1 MIHGG
6 IDGYSRMIVYLK
18 CASNNRAD
26 TVMAAF
32 SEAACQ
38 YGVPSRVRGDKGG
51 ENVAVAD
58 YMIAQRGPN
67 RGSFISGR
75 SVHNQRI
82 ERLWRDVFSA
92 CLLLY
97 YSLFCYMEDAGILDT
112 SNNIHLFC
120 LHFVYL
126 PRINDSLN
134 HFRTAWNNHPL
145 SSASQLC
152 PNQLWISGSH
162 PMDMMDSDVS
172 MIDIVCGLIVVEVC
186 ENAFLNPNKST
197 Q

>member
-1 MIHGG
+1 
-6 IDGYSRMIVYLK
+6 MIVYLK
-18 CASNNRAD
+18 CACNNRAD

-32 SEAACQ
+32 SEAASQ
-38 YGVPSRVRGDKGG
+38 YGIPSPVREDKGG

-58 YMIAQRGPN
+58 YMIAQNGPN

-75 SVHNQRI
+75 SVHNQCI
-82 ERLWRDVFSA
+82 ERLWCDVFSA

-112 SNNIHLFC
+112 SSDIHLFC

-134 HFRTAWNNHPL
+134 QFHTAWNDHPL
-145 SSASQLC
+145 PSASQLS

-162 PMDMMDSDVS
+162 PMDVVDSDVS
-172 MIDIVCGLIVVEVC
+172 LLQYYK
-186 ENAFLNPNKST
+186 F
-197 Q
+197 

>member
-6 IDGYSRMIVYLK
+6 IDSYSRMIVYLK
-18 CASNNRAD
+18 CANNNRAD
-26 TVMAAF
+26 TVVALF
-32 SEAACQ
+32 SEAVNQ
-38 YGVPSRVRGDKGG
+38 YGIPSRVRGDKGG

-58 YMIAQRGPN
+58 YMIALRGSN

-92 CLLLY
+92 CVLLY
-97 YSLFCYMEDAGILDT
+97 YSLFCHMEDVGILDIN
-112 SNNIHLFC
+112 NNIHLFC

-134 HFRTAWNNHPL
+134 HFVTAWNHHPL
-145 SSASQLC
+145 SSASQMS

-162 PMDMMDSDVS
+162 PCTMDSDVS
-172 MIDIVCGLIVVEVC
+172 
-186 ENAFLNPNKST
+186 
-197 Q
+197 